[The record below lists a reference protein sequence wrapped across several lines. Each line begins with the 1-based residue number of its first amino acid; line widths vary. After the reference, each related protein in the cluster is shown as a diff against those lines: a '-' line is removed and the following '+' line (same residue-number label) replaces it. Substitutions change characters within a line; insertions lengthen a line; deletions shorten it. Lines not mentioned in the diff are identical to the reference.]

1 MNVQLP
7 IDATT
12 ELHTSSPTD
21 RVIYEMQV
29 YGYRPFQEE
38 PDPRP
43 LPEEPVVQSA
53 LTAMFDAMFE
63 MLGDTRLEA
72 DLEDV
77 LWSAVNL
84 FHRAGERIQRELQRN
99 EDAQRNGQR
108 EQDGSEVKSVELERH
123 IMEGI
128 SLLERR
134 NAFEFMRDF
143 ASDLFEAQTGSTWR
157 PRTGSKVNHANMT
170 AAMID
175 SRDFLS
181 ARRRAE
187 TEVLIPAGT
196 KIAFGGGLD
205 YNDHER
211 IWAALDKALAKH
223 ADMVLLHGGSPKGA
237 ERIAACWAESRGVT
251 QVAFKPN
258 WSKHAKAAPFRR
270 NDEMLSV
277 MPAGVIVFP
286 GSGITENLR
295 DKARRFGI
303 TVWELKGGG
312 SFPPGVQPDVEAP
325 LGFRARMPHQALVFA
340 IGQSFDGAQLRGNV
354 HPLVQNGRDDKG
366 RVVVHS
372 DIGGIMMLDLVE
384 AEQGVAHPLF
394 LLRADAGVGFGDLLE
409 ALPKQAS
416 IGFRLLRRPD
426 PRRLADRQTVV
437 FQRRRQDKDAGSH

>member
-7 IDATT
+7 IDDAT
-12 ELHTSSPTD
+12 ESHHGSSPTD
-21 RVIYEMQV
+21 RFIYEMQV
-29 YGYRPFQEE
+29 YGYRPFQDE

-53 LTAMFDAMFE
+53 LTTMFDAMFE
-63 MLGDTRLEA
+63 MLGDTRLEP
-72 DLEDV
+72 DLEDL
-77 LWSAVNL
+77 LWSTVNL

-99 EDAQRNGQR
+99 EDAQRNEQK

-123 IMEGI
+123 VMEGI

-134 NAFEFMRDF
+134 NAFEFMRDY
-143 ASDLFEAQTGSTWR
+143 AADLFEAQTGSAWR

-196 KIAFGGGLD
+196 KIAFGGGMD
-205 YNDHER
+205 YNDHDR
-211 IWAALDKALAKH
+211 IWATLDKALAKH
-223 ADMVLLHGGSPKGA
+223 PDMVLLHGGSPKGA
-237 ERIAACWAESRGVT
+237 ERIAACWAEARGVT
-251 QVAFKPN
+251 QIAFKPN
-258 WSKHAKAAPFRR
+258 WNRHAKAAPFRR

-303 TVWELKGGG
+303 TVWELTGGG
-312 SFPPGVQPDVEAP
+312 A
-325 LGFRARMPHQALVFA
+325 
-340 IGQSFDGAQLRGNV
+340 
-354 HPLVQNGRDDKG
+354 
-366 RVVVHS
+366 
-372 DIGGIMMLDLVE
+372 
-384 AEQGVAHPLF
+384 
-394 LLRADAGVGFGDLLE
+394 
-409 ALPKQAS
+409 
-416 IGFRLLRRPD
+416 
-426 PRRLADRQTVV
+426 
-437 FQRRRQDKDAGSH
+437 